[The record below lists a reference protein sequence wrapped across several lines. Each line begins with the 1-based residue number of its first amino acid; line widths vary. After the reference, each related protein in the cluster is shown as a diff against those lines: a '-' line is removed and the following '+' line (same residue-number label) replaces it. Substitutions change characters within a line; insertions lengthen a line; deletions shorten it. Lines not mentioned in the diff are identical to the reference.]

1 MENATKA
8 LYIAAGV
15 LMGIMILSLG
25 VILFSSLQSYID
37 EYKEE
42 IEFNELN
49 TFNNKYQKYVATE
62 QNLTI
67 QDIITVAGI
76 AYEDNSSFNIDTSEW
91 DIDENSLYV
100 GIFLDGE
107 RVDKDIKE
115 QMQALLSE
123 NIGKNMNVQLLMRSI
138 IRLDEF
144 TKCIFQ
150 KLDKMLQNVK

>member
-49 TFNNKYQKYVATE
+49 TFNNKYQK
-62 QNLTI
+62 
-67 QDIITVAGI
+67 
-76 AYEDNSSFNIDTSEW
+76 
-91 DIDENSLYV
+91 
-100 GIFLDGE
+100 
-107 RVDKDIKE
+107 
-115 QMQALLSE
+115 
-123 NIGKNMNVQLLMRSI
+123 
-138 IRLDEF
+138 
-144 TKCIFQ
+144 
-150 KLDKMLQNVK
+150 

>member
-123 NIGKNMNVQLLMRSI
+123 NIGKKYECTASNAKYNKVGQIYEMHFSEVR
-138 IRLDEF
+138 
-144 TKCIFQ
+144 
-150 KLDKMLQNVK
+150 

>member
-25 VILFSSLQSYID
+25 VMLFSSLQSYID
-37 EYKEE
+37 EYKEQ

-49 TFNNKYQKYVATE
+49 TFNNKYQKYVDTE

-67 QDIITVAGI
+67 QDIITVAGL

-91 DIDENSLYV
+91 SIGDNSLYV
-100 GIFLDGE
+100 GVFLDG
-107 RVDKDIKE
+107 RRIDKTIKE
-115 QMQALLSE
+115 DMQTLLSE
-123 NIGKNMNVQLLMRSI
+123 NIGNKY
-138 IRLDEF
+138 E
-144 TKCIFQ
+144 CIAN
-150 KLDKMLQNVK
+150 NVKYNAVGRIYEIRFSQIR

>member
-123 NIGKNMNVQLLMRSI
+123 NIGK
-138 IRLDEF
+138 
-144 TKCIFQ
+144 K
-150 KLDKMLQNVK
+150 

>member
-37 EYKEE
+37 AYKEE

-76 AYEDNSSFNIDTSEW
+76 AYEDNSSFNVDTREW
-91 DIDENSLYV
+91 NIDENSLYV

-107 RVDKDIKE
+107 RVDQDIKE

-123 NIGKNMNVQLLMRSI
+123 NIGKKYECTASNAKYNKVGRIYEMHFSEVR
-138 IRLDEF
+138 
-144 TKCIFQ
+144 
-150 KLDKMLQNVK
+150 

>member
-67 QDIITVAGI
+67 QDIITVAGL
-76 AYEDNSSFNIDTSEW
+76 AYEDNSSFNIDTREW
-91 DIDENSLYV
+91 DID
-100 GIFLDGE
+100 
-107 RVDKDIKE
+107 
-115 QMQALLSE
+115 
-123 NIGKNMNVQLLMRSI
+123 
-138 IRLDEF
+138 
-144 TKCIFQ
+144 
-150 KLDKMLQNVK
+150 

>member
-67 QDIITVAGI
+67 QNIITVAGI
-76 AYEDNSSFNIDTSEW
+76 A
-91 DIDENSLYV
+91 L
-100 GIFLDGE
+100 
-107 RVDKDIKE
+107 
-115 QMQALLSE
+115 
-123 NIGKNMNVQLLMRSI
+123 
-138 IRLDEF
+138 
-144 TKCIFQ
+144 
-150 KLDKMLQNVK
+150 